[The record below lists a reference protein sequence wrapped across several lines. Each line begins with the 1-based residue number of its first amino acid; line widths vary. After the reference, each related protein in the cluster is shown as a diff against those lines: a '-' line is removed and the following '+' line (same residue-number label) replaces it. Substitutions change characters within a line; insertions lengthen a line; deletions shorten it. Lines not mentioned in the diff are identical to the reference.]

1 MCEGQCAGAGT
12 NAGRREFVTRTGLA
26 AVSGLLLGSCGALV
40 DLFKPGD
47 STQLS
52 SGPLTINVAD
62 YPALA
67 TVGGIALLRN
77 VPAPMA
83 AVRTSETAIVV
94 LTRTC
99 PHQGSTVGLSG
110 TGFRCPNHG
119 ALFDANGTNV
129 GGFKTGALG
138 RYNATFDAA
147 TGVLTIS

>member
-1 MCEGQCAGAGT
+1 MCDGQCAGAESD
-12 NAGRREFVTRTGLA
+12 AGRREFLTRAGLA

-40 DLFKPGD
+40 DLFKPGG

-52 SGPLTINVAD
+52 GGPLTINVAD

-83 AVRTSETAIVV
+83 AVRASETAFLVFS
-94 LTRTC
+94 RTC
-99 PHQGSTVGLSG
+99 PHQGSTIGLNG

-119 ALFDANGTNV
+119 AQFDAGGNNV
-129 GGFKTGALG
+129 GGFRTGSLG
-138 RYNATFDAA
+138 RYTATFDA
-147 TGVLTIS
+147 TNGVLTIS